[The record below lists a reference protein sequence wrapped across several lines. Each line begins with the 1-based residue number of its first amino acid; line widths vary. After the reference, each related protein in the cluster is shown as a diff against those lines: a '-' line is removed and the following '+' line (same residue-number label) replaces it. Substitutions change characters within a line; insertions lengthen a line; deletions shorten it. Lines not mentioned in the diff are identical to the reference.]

1 MRNVSSGTI
10 ARTVVLALAMIN
22 QILCIMGIS
31 PIPIDDEAII
41 EIITT
46 GAVIGAAL
54 WSWWKNN
61 SFTKEAIAAD
71 VQMHRLKD
79 VRYK

>member
-41 EIITT
+41 EVVTT
-46 GAVIGAAL
+46 GAMIGAAL

-61 SFTKEAIAAD
+61 SFTKAAIISD
-71 VQMHRLKD
+71 KEMHMMKETR
-79 VRYK
+79 

>member
-41 EIITT
+41 EVITT
-46 GAVIGAAL
+46 GAMIITAL

-61 SFTKEAIAAD
+61 SFTKEAIASD
-71 VQMHRLKD
+71 GQMHWMKNNR
-79 VRYK
+79 

>member
-22 QILCIMGIS
+22 QILCIVGIS
-31 PIPIDDEAII
+31 PIPIDDEAIV
-41 EIITT
+41 ELITT
-46 GAVIGAAL
+46 GAMIITAL

-61 SFTKEAIAAD
+61 SFTREAIAAD
-71 VQMHRLKD
+71 VQMHSMKD
-79 VRYK
+79 NR